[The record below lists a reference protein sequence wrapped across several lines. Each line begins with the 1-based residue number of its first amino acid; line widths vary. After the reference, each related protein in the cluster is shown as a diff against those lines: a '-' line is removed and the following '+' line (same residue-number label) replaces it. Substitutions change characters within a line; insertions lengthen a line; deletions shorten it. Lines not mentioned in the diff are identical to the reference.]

1 MSNSVLFLI
10 LKKSVKNI
18 YLLESVQIMDRV
30 KEDILENADTGKSVN
45 VFMEDVVYICIRK
58 SQTMN

>member
-1 MSNSVLFLI
+1 VKYNQYYK
-10 LKKSVKNI
+10 LKKFVKNI

-45 VFMEDVVYICIRK
+45 VVMEDVVYICIRK

>member
-10 LKKSVKNI
+10 LKKFVKNI